1 MISWREGKLN
11 GRGVA
16 ALWKD
21 ALKFMHMGTN
31 ADYLGLISVV
41 LVGKYAV
48 EEATRS
54 AHTRA
59 PPPLILS

>member
-1 MISWREGKLN
+1 
-11 GRGVA
+11 
-16 ALWKD
+16 
-21 ALKFMHMGTN
+21 MHMGTN
-31 ADYLGLISVV
+31 ADYLGFISVV